1 MPYPYPVSH
10 PLSWALSLEGPT
22 SPRGSLRG
30 QESLLCTVAPP
41 SAAAPTT
48 AVASPPPRRVAAAP
62 ATRAAPGRWGADSRG
77 GSTPPHVVG
86 VALSGPRGRRPPPPF
101 PFPLPPFGGEGEK
114 CAAQGSTLGGR
125 GGIGEVK

>member
-41 SAAAPTT
+41 SAAAAP
-48 AVASPPPRRVAAAP
+48 ARPPVASPPLPRRERP
-62 ATRAAPGRWGADSRG
+62 RG
-77 GSTPPHVVG
+77 G
-86 VALSGPRGRRPPPPF
+86 GRRTAEGAQRHPMSWGWRCRGPGGGGPHPLSPSPF
-101 PFPLPPFGGEGEK
+101 PPSGGRGEK